1 MEFQKL
7 DRGQVDARSTHR
19 SEMEDKVD
27 KVARFLE
34 VSRRDDTHE
43 IVISH
48 PASKTDNKG
57 LEHITF
63 MPRQARH
70 LANLLIEHATYA
82 EAEALGRQPGSRPYT
97 R

>member
-1 MEFQKL
+1 
-7 DRGQVDARSTHR
+7 
-19 SEMEDKVD
+19 MEDKVD

-34 VSRRDDTHE
+34 VSRREDTHE

-70 LANLLIEHATYA
+70 LANLLIEHAAYA
-82 EAEALGRQPGSRPYT
+82 EAEALGRQPESRPI
-97 R
+97 RGEDHS